1 MFRSCSDFLPHGNK
15 FSSARKI
22 IFFRTKN
29 NFLPHKN
36 NFFFRTK
43 NNFLPH
49 ENSRVC
55 ARPPK
60 GVPIHLYFP
69 AHWRVGLSSFLP
81 RGGGAPTSYVGHCV
95 AFSWLFFFRIQFEHK
110 YNKCFQ
116 NVQGFG
122 RKSDTEPPFRG
133 DLRRRGYE
141 SVGRKARCAPP
152 DGGCFSGLRESVSLS
167 N

>member
-15 FSSARKI
+15 FSSERKYF
-22 IFFRTKN
+22 FFRTKN

-36 NFFFRTK
+36 
-43 NNFLPH
+43 PG
-49 ENSRVC
+49 VY

-60 GVPIHLYFP
+60 GVPTHLFLP
-69 AHWRVGLSSFLP
+69 AHWCVGSPSFLP
-81 RGGGAPTSYVGHCV
+81 LGEGIRTSHVGHSV

-122 RKSDTEPPFRG
+122 QKSDTEPAFRG